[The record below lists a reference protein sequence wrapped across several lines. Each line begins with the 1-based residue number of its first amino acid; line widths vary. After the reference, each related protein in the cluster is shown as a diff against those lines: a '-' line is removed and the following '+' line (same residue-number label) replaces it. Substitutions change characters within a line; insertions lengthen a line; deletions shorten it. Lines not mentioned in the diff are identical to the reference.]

1 MLGLPYLAAG
11 AGAWEV
17 GDGGRYDNT
26 VGSERP
32 CYLRN
37 MLENIKYSEL
47 YENSLKE
54 GRMSECYKPYM

>member
-11 AGAWEV
+11 AGAGEV
-17 GDGGRYDNT
+17 GDGSRYDNT
-26 VGSERP
+26 VGSERR

-54 GRMSECYKPYM
+54 GRMREWYKPYM